1 MAENRQLE
9 RSLQVVL
16 ERDMVQA
23 QISEFLD
30 GDLMQSFRENMAP
43 VRSLMACYRCA
54 MMEVETKFKV
64 LNEQFSLEHDRNRIE
79 SIKTRLKSMDSI
91 LEKLHRRG
99 LPVTLASLEEN
110 LNDVAGVR
118 VICSFVDDIYVLVD
132 CLLRQ
137 DDITLLQVK
146 DYIKHPKANGYRS
159 LHLIISVPIF
169 LQEETKRMK
178 VEVQLRTIAM
188 DFWASL
194 EHKIY
199 YKFEGNAPSYISE
212 ELKECADMVNMLDE
226 RMLSLNEAIKA
237 LEESEREKQEAEEK
251 NK

>member
-43 VRSLMACYRCA
+43 VRSLMDCYRCA

-194 EHKIY
+194 EHQMR
-199 YKFEGNAPSYISE
+199 YKKDIDPAGAAK
-212 ELKECADMVNMLDE
+212 LAADLGECADISAMLDQRMQDIKNHIEGQETDTPGGE
-226 RMLSLNEAIKA
+226 RL
-237 LEESEREKQEAEEK
+237 
-251 NK
+251 